1 MSSIKIVY
9 VSQKSK
15 INEALRNFSIN
26 KNLTYKYSHPD
37 LQKDAH

>member
-1 MSSIKIVY
+1 MSSIRIVY

-15 INEALRNFSIN
+15 INEALMNFSIN
-26 KNLTYKYSHPD
+26 KNPYMYPDPD